1 MKVIS
6 FIRTSLFL
14 LLISLLLVFSPDA
27 GSAKAKAVPPSV
39 EQNISAP
46 FATVDGAVPP
56 PRTVDE
62 EKMLLS
68 IHELRQKI
76 QKQIRDKTR
85 EAEKLRTDNDK
96 TIAREEIAKLR
107 ESMATA
113 DNDFEKMATG
123 VDTSKFKA
131 EDQTFFDWKQEI
143 FDLMKP
149 GIMELKQLTVQA
161 RRKTELLGQ
170 QEKYQELLPMA
181 KIATKNLHELL
192 KTTKGQALQS
202 QVQTLIPEWERLE
215 SQISNGLD
223 IVNMELANM
232 NDTQQTLLESSKA
245 TLKKFARTR
254 GLYLSIALL
263 TCFLI
268 VFIFRFLQTFIRRM
282 IPGHDSEYRPF
293 QIRVYDLAFQVST
306 ILAGIFAFILVF
318 YVVEDW
324 ALLSFAIIF
333 LAGLAWATKTA
344 LPRFWQQSEMML
356 NAGPVREGER
366 LLLYGVPWLVKNI
379 NIRTTIENPDLGLTI
394 KVPIRDLFDK
404 TSRTFSRHEQ
414 WFPCRRDDWVILS
427 DGTRGGVVAL
437 SHEIVELVMRGGS
450 HKTYQ
455 TADFLGLAPLNLSR
469 NFRIKEYFGI
479 GYDNQADATGRIP
492 KQLEDFML
500 GKIEAEGL
508 QEELLSLRVEFNSA
522 GASSLDL
529 VVIADFKGSAGPIY
543 NRLRRAIQRWCVDAC
558 TQYGWD
564 IPFPH
569 LTIHQRGN
577 EAETP
582 PEK

>member
-96 TIAREEIAKLR
+96 AIAREEIAKLR

-569 LTIHQRGN
+569 LTIHQMGN

>member
-14 LLISLLLVFSPDA
+14 LWISLLLVFSPDT
-27 GSAKAKAVPPSV
+27 GSAVQPSV
-39 EQNISAP
+39 EQNISVPSAT
-46 FATVDGAVPP
+46 ADETVDTS
-56 PRTVDE
+56 RTVDE

-68 IHELRQKI
+68 INELRQKL
-76 QKQIRDKTR
+76 QKQIQDKIR
-85 EAEKLRTDNDK
+85 EAENLQTENDK
-96 TIAREEIAKLR
+96 AIVWKEIAKLQ
-107 ESMATA
+107 ESMAKA

-131 EDQTFFDWKQEI
+131 EDQTSFDWKQEL

-161 RRKTELLGQ
+161 RRKAELLDQ
-170 QEKYQELLPMA
+170 QDKYQELLP
-181 KIATKNLHELL
+181 IAQTANKNLQELL
-192 KTTKGQALQS
+192 KATTEQALKAQI
-202 QVQTLIPEWERLE
+202 QPLLPEWESLE
-215 SQISNGLD
+215 SQITNGLD

-232 NDTQQTLLESSKA
+232 NDQQQTLLESSKA
-245 TLKKFARTR
+245 TLKKFFRTR
-254 GLYLSIALL
+254 GLYLTIALVA
-263 TCFLI
+263 CFLI

-282 IPGHDSEYRPF
+282 IPGHDNEYRPF
-293 QIRVYDLAFQVST
+293 QIRVYDLVFQVAT
-306 ILAGIFAFILVF
+306 LCAGLSAFILVF

-324 ALLSFAIIF
+324 ALLSFAIII

-344 LPRFWQQSEMML
+344 LPRFWQQSELML

-379 NIRTTIENPDLGLTI
+379 NMRTTIENPDLGLTI

-404 TSRTFSRHEQ
+404 TSRTFSRYEQ

-437 SHEIVELVMRGGS
+437 SHEIVELVLRGGS
-450 HKTYQ
+450 HKSYQ

-479 GYDNQADATGRIP
+479 GYDNQADVTERIP
-492 KQLEDFML
+492 KQLEDFIL
-500 GKIEAEGL
+500 GRIEAEGH
-508 QEELLSLRVEFNSA
+508 QEELLSLRVEFNAA

-529 VVIADFKGSAGPIY
+529 VVIADFKGSNAPIY

-564 IPFPH
+564 IPFPQ
-569 LTIHQRGN
+569 LTIHRERS
-577 EAETP
+577 EAEAL

>member
-1 MKVIS
+1 MKAVS
-6 FIRTSLFL
+6 FKRTFLFL
-14 LLISLLLVFSPDA
+14 LFISPLFFSPET
-27 GSAKAKAVPPSV
+27 GSAKDRVVQSSV
-39 EQNISAP
+39 EQEMSASS
-46 FATVDGAVPP
+46 ATAGETVAPL
-56 PRTVDE
+56 RTVDE

-76 QKQIRDKTR
+76 QKQIRNKIH
-85 EAEKLRTDNDK
+85 ESEKLQTDNDK
-96 TIAREEIAKLR
+96 AIAREEIAKLQ
-107 ESMATA
+107 ESMAKA

-131 EDQTFFDWKQEI
+131 EDQTSFDWKQEI

-161 RRKTELLGQ
+161 RRKTELLDQ
-170 QEKYQELLPMA
+170 QDKYQELLPMA
-181 KIATKNLHELL
+181 KTANKNLHALL
-192 KTTKGQALQS
+192 NTTKDQALKA
-202 QVQTLIPEWERLE
+202 QVQTLIPEWESLE

-232 NDTQQTLLESSKA
+232 NDTQQTLLESSKT

-254 GLYLSIALL
+254 GLYLTIALV
-263 TCFLI
+263 TCILI
-268 VFIFRFLQTFIRRM
+268 VFLFRFLQTFIRRM
-282 IPGHDSEYRPF
+282 IPGHDNEYRPF

-366 LLLYGVPWLVKNI
+366 ILLYGVPWLVKNI
-379 NIRTTIENPDLGLTI
+379 NMRTTLENPDLGLTI

-427 DGTRGGVVAL
+427 DGTRGCVVAL
-437 SHEIVELVMRGGS
+437 SHEIVELVLRGGS
-450 HKTYQ
+450 HKTYR
-455 TADFLGLAPLNLSR
+455 TADFLSLAPLNLSR

-479 GYDNQADATGRIP
+479 GYDNQADATGPIP
-492 KQLEDFML
+492 KQLEDFIL
-500 GKIEAEGL
+500 GRIEAEGH

-569 LTIHQRGN
+569 LTIHQVGS
-577 EAETP
+577 EAQAQ
-582 PEK
+582 PEQ